1 MDLKITL
8 TLAMLFYNKILIL
21 CQVPI
26 MHHPQHLTINGKSCL
41 TFRINPSCSSTDS
54 KSSPISEDDTA
65 SADND
70 ATTMSNV
77 NSDANDGA
85 DVKASTETTE
95 ASPNTD
101 ASIDAVDGNLP
112 PPPTSSTTPK
122 KRACK
127 HIRKRRA
134 HTMPDIMM
142 TPRARTISEQSE
154 EYDKVLK

>member
-1 MDLKITL
+1 MVT
-8 TLAMLFYNKILIL
+8 NSKILFDIIPPL
-21 CQVPI
+21 
-26 MHHPQHLTINGKSCL
+26 
-41 TFRINPSCSSTDS
+41 SCSSTDS

-70 ATTMSNV
+70 ATTVSNV
-77 NSDANDGA
+77 KSDANDGA

-95 ASPNTD
+95 ADPKTD
-101 ASIDAVDGNLP
+101 AGIDAVDGNLP
-112 PPPTSSTTPK
+112 PPPSPTSSTTPK
-122 KRACK
+122 KRAFK

>member
-1 MDLKITL
+1 MVT
-8 TLAMLFYNKILIL
+8 NSKILFDIIPPL
-21 CQVPI
+21 
-26 MHHPQHLTINGKSCL
+26 
-41 TFRINPSCSSTDS
+41 SCSSTDS

-70 ATTMSNV
+70 ATTVSNV
-77 NSDANDGA
+77 KSDANDGA

-95 ASPNTD
+95 ADPKTD
-101 ASIDAVDGNLP
+101 AGIDTVDGNLP
-112 PPPTSSTTPK
+112 PPPPSPK

-127 HIRKRRA
+127 HLRKRRA